1 MHKAKHQKWSITY
14 TSCQQ
19 TSCV

>member
-1 MHKAKHQKWSITY
+1 MHKAKTSITY